1 MDCVHFGDLWA
12 LSLPFEDEVVL
23 SRVNQAKHTLEQ
35 FAASVSSTLGKPQF
49 FPVCGEF
56 RRMVEPIAKLS
67 ICYQSVVLSSV
78 FGQLWVVPERMALQ
92 MYAGECSFPLRAC
105 WLTLRE
111 QVRSSNI
118 WKVRRVKPLLHCIQ
132 MSFGSLDIWSRCLP
146 DVSLKLLFHTQL
158 VASGIAYHVQLGKG
172 LKIYQELLVGSSDG
186 LQSYLLLPA
195 ATMTVKRIGLRQWMD
210 EWINKM
216 YKVLLNSYIA
226 TKCNSNFVFC
236 RAYPTNQRQRVS
248 FTMPVSISPRTR

>member
-1 MDCVHFGDLWA
+1 MFSYLLVRER
-12 LSLPFEDEVVL
+12 EDYII
-23 SRVNQAKHTLEQ
+23 
-35 FAASVSSTLGKPQF
+35 
-49 FPVCGEF
+49 

-78 FGQLWVVPERMALQ
+78 FGQLWEVPERMALQ

-118 WKVRRVKPLLHCIQ
+118 WKVRRVKPLLHCIK

-172 LKIYQELLVGSSDG
+172 LKIYQESLVGSRDG